1 MIPRRLDNR
10 RRPLSQEIMF
20 YDNILRHKKII
31 QKGKKVWNNGIIPLR
46 RKW

>member
-20 YDNILRHKKII
+20 YDNILKDYSERSNKYETTE
-31 QKGKKVWNNGIIPLR
+31 
-46 RKW
+46 